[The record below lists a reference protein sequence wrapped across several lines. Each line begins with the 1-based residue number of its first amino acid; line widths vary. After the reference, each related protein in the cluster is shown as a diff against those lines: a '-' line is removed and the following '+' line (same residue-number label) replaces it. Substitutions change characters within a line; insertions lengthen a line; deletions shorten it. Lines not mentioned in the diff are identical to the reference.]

1 MAVYRNN
8 LSCWFKK
15 WRLSGLFLGDSMLY
29 WIHKNSHLSFNSWI
43 ILLILLIYCLV
54 HPLNYDIQQLHY
66 FIYESYIWSL
76 SNPPSQFFHLDSF
89 LIVDFLY
96 YLFNIAYID
105 ILDLIIPNLKTLGIL
120 TCCLFSS
127 GSHVFQD
134 NESNSES
141 SKEFWERSFASLPTC
156 SSVPAL
162 HRMLQPFTPQR
173 GFLLELTAF
182 SNFLVYRFPLPSL
195 SHNHY

>member
-105 ILDLIIPNLKTLGIL
+105 ILDLIIPNLKTLGIS

>member
-1 MAVYRNN
+1 MNYP
-8 LSCWFKK
+8 
-15 WRLSGLFLGDSMLY
+15 
-29 WIHKNSHLSFNSWI
+29 FNSI
-43 ILLILLIYCLV
+43 NILFGPSTELLHPTITLFHLWKLYLV
-54 HPLNYDIQQLHY
+54 LYPIHLASFYP
-66 FIYESYIWSL
+66 
-76 SNPPSQFFHLDSF
+76 LDSF

-96 YLFNIAYID
+96 YLFNVAYID
-105 ILDLIIPNLKTLGIL
+105 ILDLIIPNLKTLGIS

-127 GSHVFQD
+127 GSRVFQD
-134 NESNSES
+134 NEINSES

>member
-8 LSCWFKK
+8 LSCWFRKC
-15 WRLSGLFLGDSMLY
+15 RLSGLFLGDSMLY

-43 ILLILLIYCLV
+43 ILLILLIYCLA

>member
-1 MAVYRNN
+1 
-8 LSCWFKK
+8 
-15 WRLSGLFLGDSMLY
+15 MLY

-96 YLFNIAYID
+96 YLFNVAHTD

-134 NESNSES
+134 NEINSES
-141 SKEFWERSFASLPTC
+141 SKEFWERRFASLPTC